1 MGQAI
6 ELSKHI
12 IHVIV
17 LSLSLCLYLCL
28 CLSPSSIIPTLVME
42 KMNFG
47 ENNFV
52 PKITCLLSKEDET

>member
-12 IHVIV
+12 IHVMV
-17 LSLSLCLYLCL
+17 LSLSLFVSVCVFVSLL
-28 CLSPSSIIPTLVME
+28 IIPALVME

-47 ENNFV
+47 KNNFV

>member
-12 IHVIV
+12 IHVMV
-17 LSLSLCLYLCL
+17 LSLSLFVSVCVFVSLL
-28 CLSPSSIIPTLVME
+28 IIPALVME

>member
-1 MGQAI
+1 M
-6 ELSKHI
+6 
-12 IHVIV
+12 V
-17 LSLSLCLYLCL
+17 LSLSLFVSVCVFVSLL
-28 CLSPSSIIPTLVME
+28 IIPALVME